1 MSLYSLS
8 IRRPVLAIVMSL
20 TILLFGGLGFSRL
33 GVREFPSVDPPI
45 ITVVTNYR
53 GASADVIETQI
64 TEPLE
69 DSINGIDGIRAL
81 TSVSREG
88 RSTIQVEFDL
98 GSDLERAANDV
109 RDRVSRAQRNLPPD
123 VDPPSISKA
132 DADARPVVALAIGSD
147 ARNLMELTRFAD
159 DVFVERLQ
167 TIQGVSRIDI
177 WGRKIYSMRLWLD
190 PQRLAAYRLSA
201 MDVRDAVRE
210 ENVELPAGRIEGRD
224 VELTVRTMS
233 RLSTPEEFE
242 NLILKE
248 DAGGVVRLR
257 DVGHVELGPQN
268 QRTLCVTW
276 GTWSWGRK
284 TSAHFCG
291 ETVYRWWPWPS
302 GPSQARTTSRS
313 WTR

>member
-33 GVREFPSVDPPI
+33 GIREFPSVDPPI

-69 DSINGIDGIRAL
+69 DSINGIDGIRTL

-177 WGRKIYSMRLWLD
+177 WGRKIYCDGRARRRPGRERGASGRPHRRSGRGAHRAD
-190 PQRLAAYRLSA
+190 DEPAVYPRG
-201 MDVRDAVRE
+201 VRE
-210 ENVELPAGRIEGRD
+210 PHPQGRCRGGR
-224 VELTVRTMS
+224 E
-233 RLSTPEEFE
+233 
-242 NLILKE
+242 I
-248 DAGGVVRLR
+248 A
-257 DVGHVELGPQN
+257 
-268 QRTLCVTW
+268 
-276 GTWSWGRK
+276 
-284 TSAHFCG
+284 
-291 ETVYRWWPWPS
+291 
-302 GPSQARTTSRS
+302 
-313 WTR
+313 